1 MINEKVIKQI
11 LQNQKIINFT
21 FDGEIMTFVLENGF
35 FINVFYNNE
44 KETDDDDDLIIE
56 LDC

>member
-1 MINEKVIKQI
+1 MINEKVIKKI

>member
-21 FDGEIMTFVLENGF
+21 FDGEIITFVLENGF